1 MLQNQLNQ
9 TNYNHYTGFVQ
20 LSLPFDLSVK
30 IDPNAPVF
38 SFLDAVEGIDFSKFV
53 KIARS
58 NNTHSHDRVM
68 LLKTLFF
75 AFQLGNSSLTKIS
88 QLCKTDISYLYL
100 TK

>member
-30 IDPNAPVF
+30 IDPNDPVF

-53 KIARS
+53 KIAREFDTPFH
-58 NNTHSHDRVM
+58 N
-68 LLKTLFF
+68 
-75 AFQLGNSSLTKIS
+75 
-88 QLCKTDISYLYL
+88 
-100 TK
+100 